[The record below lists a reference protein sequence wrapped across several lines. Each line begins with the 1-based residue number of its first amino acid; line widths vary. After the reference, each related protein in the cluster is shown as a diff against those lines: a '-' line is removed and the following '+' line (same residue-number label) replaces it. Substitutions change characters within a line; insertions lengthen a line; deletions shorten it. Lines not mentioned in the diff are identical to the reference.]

1 MLNPKRKLFSIK
13 PDEVSLVGKPAN
25 QVKFLVMKG
34 EPMDQ
39 ELIKLLKSY
48 FGEKWE
54 MVKKEI
60 SPDAIKALKE
70 SLAAVNKYAG
80 EFPEELK
87 KAIGVL
93 ADYAAS
99 GYGTPAAEKIPDEVV
114 AEAAAAEAAK
124 KVAETAEEKKKRL
137 AEEAAAAAS
146 CQKSADAA
154 KQIETLTKSITDLT
168 KTVTDN
174 VASLATR
181 LEAVEKTTAARK
193 SMDGQD
199 DKNVEK
205 GDKGTK
211 DNFPS
216 IPI

>member
-1 MLNPKRKLFSIK
+1 MTPKRKLFSIK
-13 PDEVSLVGKPAN
+13 PNEVSIVGKPAN

-60 SPDAIKALKE
+60 SPDAIKALKD

-99 GYGTPAAEKIPDEVV
+99 GYGTPAEEKTAEEIA
-114 AEAAAAEAAK
+114 AETAAAEAAK
-124 KVAETAEEKKKRL
+124 KAVETPEDKKKRL
-137 AEEAAAAAS
+137 EEEAAAAAAY
-146 CQKSADAA
+146 QKSNDAA

-168 KTVTDN
+168 KMVTEN
-174 VASLATR
+174 VATLATR
-181 LEAVEKTTAARK
+181 LEAVEKTTATRK
-193 SMDGQD
+193 SMDGQGD
-199 DKNVEK
+199 SNMEK
-205 GDKGTK
+205 GDQGTVDYFK
-211 DNFPS
+211 S
-216 IPI
+216 IPM